1 MVILMLANMKKK
13 SVFGLHKTNVNE
25 ALYFCPSL
33 MLLGVLHGPEN
44 TPFYLGHAL
53 LPSEL
58 KQSISSPH
66 AVRGFA
72 VQLCTRRLY
81 HAELMHTS
89 CGKWTRLAPTH
100 SVLHILG
107 VVHKLFPREKKKIPA
122 SLKLHGA
129 LASECYSS
137 LFIRKVS
144 RTFNCFAHSYYT

>member
-1 MVILMLANMKKK
+1 
-13 SVFGLHKTNVNE
+13 
-25 ALYFCPSL
+25 

-107 VVHKLFPREKKKIPA
+107 VVHKLFPREKKK
-122 SLKLHGA
+122 KKKYLH
-129 LASECYSS
+129 LSS
-137 LFIRKVS
+137 CTELWHLNAIHH
-144 RTFNCFAHSYYT
+144 CL